1 MRDVALVGL
10 PFSGKTTVF
19 NAVSRQHAATGTGG
33 AQAHL
38 AVVEVPD
45 PRLERL
51 RELLGS
57 QEAAHARVR
66 LVDVPGLDARA
77 LAEAREAD
85 ALACVLRAFGDEA
98 DPAADLERFRAELAV
113 TDLGTIERALDR
125 LRRQAKSGD
134 EKVRE
139 ELEAVEHAEA
149 VLSEDRWLAE
159 ESWSPDAYQ
168 ALALLTPLTLKP
180 VLWVLNLD
188 ETGTVPT
195 GAPEPATEIRGLLEA
210 EAAELDPSEAAEF
223 MAEYGLEESATD
235 RFVRSVYGLLD
246 LVTFF
251 TANEQE
257 AHAWEVPRGTR
268 APQAAGT
275 IHSDFERGFVRAETV
290 SYSDLVAAGSWD
302 AAREGGT
309 LRIEGKE
316 YEVQDGDVIQIRHTK

>member
-1 MRDVALVGL
+1 MRDIALVGL
-10 PFSGKTTVF
+10 PFGGKTTVF

-38 AVVEVPD
+38 AILEVPD
-45 PRLERL
+45 PRLDRL
-51 RELLGS
+51 RELFGS
-57 QEAAHARVR
+57 EEAIPARVR

-85 ALACVLRAFGDEA
+85 ALACVLRAFGDDA

-113 TDLGTIERALDR
+113 TDLGTIERALER

-134 EKVRE
+134 DAVRA
-139 ELEAVEHAEA
+139 ELEVVERAEA

-159 ESWSPDAYQ
+159 EDWSGEAYR

-180 VLWVLNLD
+180 VLLVLNLD
-188 ETGTVPT
+188 ETGTVPPD
-195 GAPEPATEIRGLLEA
+195 APEPATEIRGLLEA

-223 MAEYGLEESATD
+223 MGEYGLEGSATD

-268 APQAAGT
+268 APGAAGT

-290 SYSDLVAAGSWD
+290 SYTDLLDAGSWD
-302 AAREGGT
+302 AAREGGA
-309 LRIEGKE
+309 LRIEGKDYQVRE
-316 YEVQDGDVIQIRHTK
+316 GDVIQIRHT